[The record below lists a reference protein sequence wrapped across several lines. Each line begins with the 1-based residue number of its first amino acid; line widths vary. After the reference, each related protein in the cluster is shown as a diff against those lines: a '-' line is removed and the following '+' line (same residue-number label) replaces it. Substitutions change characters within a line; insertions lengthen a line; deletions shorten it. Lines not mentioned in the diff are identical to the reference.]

1 MPITT
6 VMHAVRRALASDL
19 DQLSERDR
27 TGLALAFLVG
37 SSALGLTAGALI
49 LAGVIALPTWLGV
62 CGLAGGAL
70 TMLNTGVFVKLA
82 HKRL

>member
-6 VMHAVRRALASDL
+6 VMHAVRRVLASDL

-37 SSALGLTAGALI
+37 SAALGLTAGALI
-49 LAGVIALPTWLGV
+49 LAGVIALPAWLGV
-62 CGLAGGAL
+62 CGLVGGAL
-70 TMLNTGVFVKLA
+70 TGLNAGVFVKLA
-82 HKRL
+82 RKRS